1 MNDHIATLKD
11 GKLVY
16 EEPTDIMIYP
26 DYEGSMYYIK
36 NKHLDI
42 AVTGNHRM
50 WVSEIYKRS
59 QKWKPYDFARAD
71 TIIGKHLKY
80 KKDAIWDKDEHKLS
94 IQGVNVPDENRNDWL
109 TFIGLFYSQHCIK
122 GFDFSGNIFI
132 RIPGNISDLSLTSSL
147 YKCGFV
153 EQDDDVFVFGIL
165 SVLYICWLMIFI
177 DDLRSIMASYI
188 FFIMMALLCRDYNK
202 LSLTNY
208 QIYRYMKSLDEY
220 ELPEWV
226 LELSK
231 EQARVFIK
239 GMLIGNKKV
248 YYTSSVKLADQ
259 FQQLCLH
266 AGWTGVISTYIKEG
280 EQDKEFRGK
289 DIVNKNDILRI
300 DVITRRMNPSV
311 NHHGN
316 VNNNEEERFVEMEK
330 CPVFCL
336 QVPSE
341 VFYIRRNGKTCWT
354 GNSRSQGH
362 VTTLTRQPLE
372 GRSRDGGKNFMPQ
385 WYVKI
390 LLVRVVTGNTF
401 KFRGNLF

>member
-1 MNDHIATLKD
+1 
-11 GKLVY
+11 
-16 EEPTDIMIYP
+16 
-26 DYEGSMYYIK
+26 
-36 NKHLDI
+36 
-42 AVTGNHRM
+42 
-50 WVSEIYKRS
+50 
-59 QKWKPYDFARAD
+59 
-71 TIIGKHLKY
+71 
-80 KKDAIWDKDEHKLS
+80 
-94 IQGVNVPDENRNDWL
+94 
-109 TFIGLFYSQHCIK
+109 
-122 GFDFSGNIFI
+122 
-132 RIPGNISDLSLTSSL
+132 
-147 YKCGFV
+147 
-153 EQDDDVFVFGIL
+153 
-165 SVLYICWLMIFI
+165 
-177 DDLRSIMASYI
+177 
-188 FFIMMALLCRDYNK
+188 
-202 LSLTNY
+202 
-208 QIYRYMKSLDEY
+208 MKSLDKY

-266 AGWTGVISTYIKEG
+266 SGWTGVISTYIKEG
-280 EQDKEFRGK
+280 EQAKEFRGK

-316 VNNNEEERFVEMEK
+316 VNKEDEERFVEKQK

-362 VTTLTRQPLE
+362 VTTLTRQPL
-372 GRSRDGGKNFMPQ
+372 
-385 WYVKI
+385 
-390 LLVRVVTGNTF
+390 VRVVITYIVFN
-401 KFRGNLF
+401 KS

>member
-16 EEPTDIMIYP
+16 EEPIDIMIYP
-26 DYEGSMYYIK
+26 EYEGSMYYIK

-50 WVSEIYKRS
+50 WVSEIHKRN
-59 QKWKPYDFARAD
+59 QTWKPYNFARAD
-71 TIIGKHLKY
+71 TIFGKHLKY
-80 KKDAIWDKDEHKLS
+80 KKDAIWDKDEHKLY
-94 IQGVNVPDENRNDWL
+94 IQGVNVPDENLNDWL
-109 TFIGLFYSQHCIK
+109 TFIGLLYSQNCIK
-122 GFDFSGNIFI
+122 GFDVSGNLSIK
-132 RIPGNISDLSLTSSL
+132 IPGDKIDFSLSSSL
-147 YKCGFV
+147 YKCGFI
-153 EQDDDVFVFGIL
+153 EQENDIFVFGIL
-165 SVLYICWLMIFI
+165 SILYLCSFLFVN
-177 DDLRSIMASYI
+177 DLRSIMASYI
-188 FFIMMALLCRDYNK
+188 FFIMMVLLFRDYNK
-202 LSLTNY
+202 FSLTNY
-208 QIYRYMKSLDEY
+208 QTYRYMKSLHKH

-239 GMLIGNKKV
+239 GMLIGNKNKI
-248 YYTSSVKLADQ
+248 YYTSSAKLADQ

-266 AGWTGVISTYIKEG
+266 SGWTGVISEHLGSG
-280 EQDKEFRGK
+280 EQVKEFRGK

-311 NHHGN
+311 NN
-316 VNNNEEERFVEMEK
+316 VNNMDEERFVEKEK

-362 VTTLTRQPLE
+362 VTTLTR
-372 GRSRDGGKNFMPQ
+372 S
-385 WYVKI
+385 V
-390 LLVRVVTGNTF
+390 LLF
-401 KFRGNLF
+401 IFIIC